1 MFRIRTAAAA
11 LTAMGLFALSACAAS
26 VAQTPGAPP
35 PAGAPAA
42 PISPATNPAPT
53 PAAAAEIQA
62 GYRLDTGDQIKI
74 TVFDEAQLSST
85 FEVDGTGTISMP
97 LIGEVEAKN
106 LTVRQLQRTIEEKL
120 RNGFLRDP
128 QVSAEVV
135 TYRPF
140 YIRGEVNKP
149 GQYAYTNG
157 MTVLMAVT
165 AAGDF
170 TYRADKGGIMVKP
183 ENADKEQK
191 VEANA
196 PVRPGDTIRVKQR
209 LF

>member
-1 MFRIRTAAAA
+1 MIGLRKAVVTLMSMAAVA
-11 LTAMGLFALSACAAS
+11 LAACATGM
-26 VAQTPGAPP
+26 AQTPSIPGGSV
-35 PAGAPAA
+35 AGGDTAVADLQ
-42 PISPATNPAPT
+42 
-53 PAAAAEIQA
+53 QA
-62 GYRLDTGDQIKI
+62 YRLDTGDQIKI
-74 TVFDEAQLSST
+74 TVFDEPQLSST
-85 FEVDGTGTISMP
+85 FQVDGTGVISMP

-106 LTVRQLQRTIEEKL
+106 LTVRQLQRNIEEKL

-149 GQYAYTNG
+149 GQYPYTNG
-157 MTVLMAVT
+157 MTVLMAIT

-183 ENADKEQK
+183 ENSDKERR
-191 VEANA
+191 VDADA
-196 PVRPGDTIRVKQR
+196 PVRPGDTIRVRQR